1 MSLVPVIIN
10 VVNCI
15 SKVTAINV
23 IAELPCGEK
32 GCSGTPAGP
41 FCDCSGTGFEG
52 QYCSSGLFNFPSDYL
67 KTCTN

>member
-1 MSLVPVIIN
+1 MQVIIN

-15 SKVTAINV
+15 SKVTSIDV

-52 QYCSSGLFNFPSDYL
+52 QYCSSGLFNFPLVYL